1 MRELLE
7 DMRGMR
13 RAFGGHERD
22 EEAFGGHERNEG
34 AFGGHERDEGAFGRH
49 EGAFGG
55 HERNEG
61 AFGGHERD
69 DEAFGGHER
78 NEGAFGGHEVRISSQ
93 VGVMVTKGVNATE
106 VSEHIQSWLGWVT
119 SNLRSGTHQESISL
133 DLFEQTCF
141 RVECAKPY
149 VVTVVHTRYDLW
161 LIGCLVLGLL
171 LFFYA
176 DYLSRSASFLYTSG
190 VLLGVLASLLVI
202 IFVLSRLLPAKRKVF
217 FMIVASGWSMAVF
230 MMQRVYRNLGTI
242 LSQHWQIVI
251 GYFVSVGCISF
262 AVCYRHGPLRDER
275 SIQLLSWAL
284 QLVSLSLIYLSMQIP
299 KFSLTV
305 VIIVV
310 SMKFIDLPRAG
321 LSWLY
326 RRQRSVALPKLLSE
340 EEYQRQAKVETR
352 RALEDLRCSCR
363 SPEVDS
369 WETASRLSS
378 LSRFANFVE
387 GTEHVTPEELLAH
400 RQEFQMQAL
409 TDEDWYESFYEE
421 EEDALDTSM
430 MEESSNRNGLP
441 LY

>member
-1 MRELLE
+1 MEWRTIFVVAWLVCAILLQVE
-7 DMRGMR
+7 SGS
-13 RAFGGHERD
+13 AAYIKYLNNSYSSPHSTPGIFCYIPGKVNVRD
-22 EEAFGGHERNEG
+22 LWATVH
-34 AFGGHERDEGAFGRH
+34 
-49 EGAFGG
+49 
-55 HERNEG
+55 
-61 AFGGHERD
+61 
-69 DEAFGGHER
+69 
-78 NEGAFGGHEVRISSQ
+78 VRISSQ
-93 VGVMVTKGVNATE
+93 VGVKVTKGVNATE

-141 RVECAKPY
+141 RVECAKTY
-149 VVTVVHTRYDLW
+149 IITVVHTRYDLW

-176 DYLSRSASFLYTSG
+176 DSLSRSASFLYTSG
-190 VLLGVLASLLVI
+190 VLLGVFASLLVI
-202 IFVLSRLLPAKRKVF
+202 IFVLSRLLPAKRNVF

-251 GYFVSVGCISF
+251 GYFVTVGCISF

-284 QLVSLSLIYLSMQIP
+284 QLVSLSLIYLGIQIP

-310 SMKFIDLPRAG
+310 SVKFIDLPIAG

-326 RRQRSVALPKLLSE
+326 RVCRRQRSVALPKLLSE
-340 EEYQRQAKVETR
+340 EEYQLQAKVETR
-352 RALEDLRCSCR
+352 RALEALRCSCR

-369 WETASRLSS
+369 WKIVSRLSS
-378 LSRFANFVE
+378 PSRLFLPYQLCSWFCSAYLE
-387 GTEHVTPEELLAH
+387 GTIGACVPTVLPRESQNLGAVPSESIHTP
-400 RQEFQMQAL
+400 
-409 TDEDWYESFYEE
+409 
-421 EEDALDTSM
+421 
-430 MEESSNRNGLP
+430 
-441 LY
+441 